1 MSISRR
7 LGGLPLV
14 SVILTIAATLATSLF
29 TLPPLIDY
37 WVSLS
42 HAGSP
47 VQALVL
53 DWPRLGLLTLVPVMA
68 VGLLS
73 FVLLTGTEVDRWL
86 YACVSTSVLSVLFTG
101 LQLVR
106 HGESMFVHSGI
117 ATQLVFQAE
126 GWHGL
131 GVLLALPLGIL
142 TSLLGV
148 PRFAAAPGSR
158 IAAWVLTC
166 YWLFL
171 TMLWLAVL
179 LSWRDLQ
186 SA

>member
-29 TLPPLIDY
+29 TLPSLVDY

-42 HAGSP
+42 QAGSP

-117 ATQLVFQAE
+117 ATQLVYQAE

-142 TSLLGV
+142 TALLGV

-171 TMLWLAVL
+171 TILWLAVL
-179 LSWRDLQ
+179 LTWRDLQ
-186 SA
+186 SG

>member
-1 MSISRR
+1 MSSSRR
-7 LGGLPLV
+7 LGGLPRV
-14 SVILTIAATLATSLF
+14 SVILAIAATLATSLL
-29 TLPPLIDY
+29 TLPPLIEY
-37 WVSLS
+37 WVSLG
-42 HAGSP
+42 HAGPS

-68 VGLLS
+68 VALLS

-86 YACVSTSVLSVLFTG
+86 YACVGTSVLSILFTG

-117 ATQLVFQAE
+117 ATQLVYQAE

-142 TSLLGV
+142 TSLLGM

-171 TMLWLAVL
+171 TVLWLALL

-186 SA
+186 SG

>member
-1 MSISRR
+1 MSNSRR

-14 SVILTIAATLATSLF
+14 SVILTIAAIPVTSLL
-29 TLPPLIDY
+29 TVPSLIDY

-42 HAGSP
+42 QAEPS

-68 VGLLS
+68 VALLS
-73 FVLLTGTEVDRWL
+73 FVLLSRTEVDRWL
-86 YACVSTSVLSVLFTG
+86 YACIGTSVLSVLFTG

-117 ATQLVFQAE
+117 ATQLVYQAE

-142 TSLLGV
+142 ASLLGV

-171 TMLWLAVL
+171 TVLWLVVL

-186 SA
+186 SG

>member
-1 MSISRR
+1 MSNSRR

-29 TLPPLIDY
+29 TLPSLIDY

-42 HAGSP
+42 QAGSP

-117 ATQLVFQAE
+117 ATQLVYQAE

-166 YWLFL
+166 YWLLL
-171 TMLWLAVL
+171 TILWLAVL

-186 SA
+186 SG